1 MAQVPRSV
9 RFTGRYRGIRQAL
22 QKEKGFRETSLS
34 LKTLRRIW
42 QEGLFDKRRL
52 MTLDGRSLRI
62 LSSGCPT
69 GSDGADYSGAHLVI
83 GGKSERMDVICHR
96 TSSEISPPS
105 SNGKPFHVFA
115 HADPKEVNFTAIEVG
130 DRLGPFQKIIE
141 EMEPEDYPIPHKIVP
156 GACSRG
162 LDLPRLE
169 RLSHILDEAGDER
182 ILEKANRLEARA
194 AEEGW
199 SQALYEGF
207 MDALGYQKNR
217 KSFTAL
223 AERLP
228 WRNLFE
234 AGKGDAKRMA
244 AILLGAGGFL
254 DGENPRFEEHFPL
267 WNPIRSQFPSEPR
280 LPWVRA
286 RVRPANYPE
295 RRLLAA
301 STIFSELME
310 SGLLG
315 LIQIFEEALLE
326 NRLRSCY
333 PLLERKGSN
342 ALGSERVKTIVVN
355 LLFPAALARA
365 RQREDGSLEHAVHIQ
380 WRRFSKVS
388 ENGVLRATLKRIC
401 GERAREFPLKTERR
415 RQGVLQI
422 FKDFCDTKPSSCEM
436 CPFPNLYEKNLPLTD
451 GSGFS

>member
-1 MAQVPRSV
+1 MTQAPRSV
-9 RFTGRYRGIRQAL
+9 RFTERYRGIRQAL
-22 QKEKGFRETSLS
+22 QKEKGFRETPLS

-52 MTLDGRSLRI
+52 ATLDGRNLRI
-62 LSSGCPT
+62 LSPGKPT

-83 GGKSERMDVICHR
+83 QGKSERVDVICHR
-96 TSSEISPPS
+96 TSSEISPLS

-115 HADPKEVNFTAIEVG
+115 HADPKQVNFMTAIEVG
-130 DRLGPFQKIIE
+130 NRLGPFQKIIE

-169 RLSHILDEAGDER
+169 ILSQVLDEAGDER

-217 KSFTAL
+217 KSFVAL

-228 WRNLFE
+228 WRSLFE
-234 AGKGDAKRMA
+234 AGKGDSKRMA
-244 AILLGAGGFL
+244 AVLLGLGGFL
-254 DGENPRFEEHFPL
+254 DAENHCFQNLLPL
-267 WNPIRSQFPSEPR
+267 WQDFESQFSSEPK
-280 LPWVRA
+280 LSWTRA
-286 RVRPANYPE
+286 QVRPANYPE

-301 STIFSELME
+301 SSIFSELRE

-315 LIQIFEEALLE
+315 LLQVFEEALLE
-326 NRLRSCY
+326 NRLRSFY
-333 PLLERKGSN
+333 PLLERKGLN
-342 ALGSERVKTIVVN
+342 ALGAERVKLIVVN
-355 LLFPAALARA
+355 LLFPAALSRA
-365 RQREDGSLEHAVHIQ
+365 RQREDVSLEHAIHIQ
-380 WRRFSKVS
+380 WRRLSKVS
-388 ENGVLRATLKRIC
+388 ENGAIRATLKRIC
-401 GERAREFPLKTERR
+401 GERAREFPLKSERR
-415 RQGVLQI
+415 RQGILQI

-436 CPFPNLYEKNLPLTD
+436 CPFPKIYEKSLA
-451 GSGFS
+451 FSKEIL